1 MLIRHLTEQ
10 DTPDLLNTLNS
21 AFADYIVPFQL
32 NAEQL
37 QFKIKSEN
45 IVSDWSLGVFD
56 SDRLVAFIMHG
67 VRKEN
72 GKTVVYNAGTGVL
85 PEYRGQG
92 LVGKMYD
99 FTQPFF
105 EENKVNEL
113 VLEVIEKNQSAIRA
127 YEKNGFTIR
136 RKLLCFVGE
145 LKPISHQ
152 SAASIEPLHELLWE
166 DLQLFWDISPSWQ
179 TAIPSMDIAQPTAFG
194 AFIDSQLVG
203 YVLFNPVNNR
213 ICHIAVAAQ
222 YRRKGIG
229 TQLFAEVQ
237 KQLPNEKVQFNNIDE
252 AAENLKSFLE
262 KLGLANNINQF
273 EMSKNL

>member
-1 MLIRHLTEQ
+1 MLIRHLTEK
-10 DTPDLLNTLNS
+10 DTPDLLNTLNH

-37 QFKIKSEN
+37 QFKIRSEN
-45 IVSDWSLGVFD
+45 IVFHWSTGVFD
-56 SDRLVAFIMHG
+56 SERLVAFIMHG

-85 PEYRGQG
+85 PEYRGKG

-99 FTQPFF
+99 FIQPFF
-105 EENKVNEL
+105 KNKVNEL

-136 RKLLCFVGE
+136 RKLLCFGGE
-145 LKPISHQ
+145 LKKISHQ

-194 AFIDSQLVG
+194 AFIDSELVG
-203 YVLFNPVNNR
+203 YVLFNPFNKR

-229 TQLFAEVQ
+229 TQLLAEVQ
-237 KQLPNEKVQFNNIDE
+237 KQLPNEKLQFNNIDE